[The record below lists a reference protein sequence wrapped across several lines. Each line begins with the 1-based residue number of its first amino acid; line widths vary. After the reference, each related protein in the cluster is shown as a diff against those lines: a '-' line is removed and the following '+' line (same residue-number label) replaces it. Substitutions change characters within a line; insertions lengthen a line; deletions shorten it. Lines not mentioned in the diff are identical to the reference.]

1 MLKYVGK
8 PLGGADLQAAGL
20 LLKTVPK
27 GTNLDFELTK
37 GHPFALGH
45 IRLIRRDTSSDKP
58 FEQPVG
64 SFFYGGNR
72 KQGTMMFGAYQ
83 LVADDAID
91 VTYYT
96 GVSEVEVPFS
106 FEHLSVPPR
115 PTFKP

>member
-1 MLKYVGK
+1 
-8 PLGGADLQAAGL
+8 
-20 LLKTVPK
+20 
-27 GTNLDFELTK
+27 
-37 GHPFALGH
+37 
-45 IRLIRRDTSSDKP
+45 
-58 FEQPVG
+58 
-64 SFFYGGNR
+64 
-72 KQGTMMFGAYQ
+72 MMFGAYQ